1 VNRTYWIVIGGLI
14 AGLAVAAFGGWRLLV
29 YPQTVDYAA
38 AVAQKADLDQQLQT
52 ARDTAAQ
59 FPKFKAQAEA
69 LSRNLEFYNSRT
81 NVPLNDV
88 TATQMLM
95 DLGNQMGLSKFTVS
109 ITKSTPSAPGTL
121 GMYDMSMQF
130 NSDFDQLG
138 RFMNACVRQRAI
150 MIPNTLTM
158 DAVDDPSGL
167 YGNTLN
173 VNLIVLIY
181 GQVGKSSGVN

>member
-1 VNRTYWIVIGGLI
+1 MSRNYWIVIGGLI

-88 TATQMLM
+88 TATQMLT
-95 DLGNQMGLSKFTVS
+95 DLGNRAGLGKLTVS
-109 ITKSTPSAPGTL
+109 IKSSTASVPGTL
-121 GMYDMSMQF
+121 GMYDMNMTF
-130 NSDFDQLG
+130 VSDFDQLG
-138 RFMNACVRQRAI
+138 KFMNACVRQRAI
-150 MIPNTLTM
+150 MIPNSLEM
-158 DAVDDPSGL
+158 DALDDPFGM
-167 YGNTLN
+167 YGNTLS
-173 VNLIVLIY
+173 VDLVVLIY
-181 GQVGKSSGVN
+181 GQVGK

>member
-1 VNRTYWIVIGGLI
+1 MNRTYWIVIGGLI
-14 AGLAVAAFGGWRLLV
+14 AGLGIAAFGGWRLLV

-88 TATQMLM
+88 TATQMLT
-95 DLGNQMGLSKFTVS
+95 DLGNQMGLSKLTVS
-109 ITKSTPSAPGTL
+109 IQKSTPSAPGTL
-121 GMYDMSMQF
+121 GMYDMSLTF
-130 NSDFDQLG
+130 LSDYEQLG
-138 RFMNACVRQRAI
+138 KFMNACVRQRAL
-150 MIPNTLTM
+150 MIPNTCAM
-158 DAVDDPSGL
+158 DALDDPNGMF
-167 YGNTLN
+167 GNTLS

-181 GQVGKSSGVN
+181 GQVGKSSGMN

>member
-1 VNRTYWIVIGGLI
+1 VSRNYWIVIGGLI
-14 AGLAVAAFGGWRLLV
+14 AGLGVAAFGGWRLMV

-88 TATQMLM
+88 TATQMLT
-95 DLGNQMGLSKFTVS
+95 DLGNQMGLSKLVVS
-109 ITKSTPSAPGTL
+109 IIKSTPSAPGTL
-121 GMYDMSMQF
+121 GMYDMNMTF
-130 NSDFDQLG
+130 YSDYEQLG
-138 RFMNACVRQRAI
+138 KFMNACVKQRAI
-150 MIPNTLTM
+150 MVPNGVLM
-158 DAVDDPSGL
+158 DAQDDPSGL

-173 VNLIVLIY
+173 VALVVLIY
-181 GQVGKSSGVN
+181 GQVGK

>member
-1 VNRTYWIVIGGLI
+1 MNRTYWIVIGGLI
-14 AGLAVAAFGGWRLLV
+14 AGLGIAAFGGWRLLV

-88 TATQMLM
+88 TATQMLT
-95 DLGNQMGLSKFTVS
+95 DLGNQMGLSKLAVS
-109 ITKSTPSAPGTL
+109 IKSSTPSGPGTL
-121 GMYDMSMQF
+121 GMYDMNMDF
-130 NSDFDQLG
+130 TSDFEQLG
-138 RFMNACVRQRAI
+138 KFMNACVRQRAI
-150 MIPNTLTM
+150 MVPNSLEMDAADDPFGVYGTTLT
-158 DAVDDPSGL
+158 
-167 YGNTLN
+167 
-173 VNLIVLIY
+173 VNLVVLIY
-181 GQVGKSSGVN
+181 GQIGKAGGN